1 MQDRMIACRN
11 HPMVFNASHPYESF
25 PETQDLLL
33 VIVTGIVTTVLVGGG
48 LSLLPPHAA
57 GAATAKGR
65 GQGKVDVLLGV
76 EADHEGRDVDDLL
89 ADAVMMVSTWVQCAR
104 SLRILTGCGAGG

>member
-1 MQDRMIACRN
+1 MLT
-11 HPMVFNASHPYESF
+11 PTPVSSHFAPNS
-25 PETQDLLL
+25 THLL
-33 VIVTGIVTTVLVGGG
+33 VILLLIITTILLLGSLG
-48 LSLLPPHAA
+48 LLAA
-57 GAATAKGR
+57 NTSWASTTEWR
-65 GQGKVDVLLGV
+65 GQSEVDVLLGV